1 MAGSLL
7 SVSPE
12 VLRDVVLHAIGTVG
26 PPHAWYSLVLCCQT
40 FRRQLDTPAM
50 HALLF
55 AKRFHVPADA
65 YHLLPAHAKT
75 ELQRRFSALKFF
87 KRGEQCLDD
96 HESWVDAL
104 WLAYVMLRA
113 EEPRQMNVDQ
123 LLWAGLPHLLL
134 LFLKQRLN
142 DGAEKNHGWPLANDT
157 NSLAIALMWLLS
169 SESSVRAESP
179 ATRDAV
185 MERIRP
191 YVLAAFRYP
200 LALASLQGECCGSGS
215 TILPLADI
223 TTSERVDEAYPAPLP
238 PPSSREIAYFGPRTV
253 HVPSAPVYSILCYFT
268 RLDTLSPMFPVHL
281 AAAGRV
287 QVPSRA
293 GPCRED
299 VEHFINECR
308 TRFEPWDFATETSIP
323 RADDSLTRY
332 LTQSYFPGSLT
343 GRWQGSSIVPCLNN
357 YKHWLNDAE
366 APENM
371 DTFCRQPLYIT
382 LQEYVSCTE
391 KPALS
396 GRLETG
402 QCVKRVDASLP
413 TSWEERDGGIEVQYP
428 SDGCKRFYPKAEGDS
443 ARPSTENVA
452 DVIVAGQTDDP
463 YASAWGAFKIIGRV
477 RLSDGLIVLRRESV
491 AGLGTTVLR
500 GYMSS
505 PRNFVGRY
513 RAIHK
518 GCEAAEWEA
527 AFSLCKME

>member
-1 MAGSLL
+1 MLTSVAARFMAGSLL
-7 SVSPE
+7 SASPE
-12 VLRDVVLHAIGTVG
+12 VLRDIVLHAIGTVG
-26 PPHAWYSLVLCCQT
+26 PPHAWYSLVLCCKT

-55 AKRFHVPADA
+55 TKRFHVPADV

-169 SESSVRAESP
+169 SECKAPRLSRPFGTNFKLFVSSSVCQSRVSSHARRGDGTNTALRLGGLSGVHH
-179 ATRDAV
+179 TSFYSRSNSL
-185 MERIRP
+185 RR
-191 YVLAAFRYP
+191 RKYP

-223 TTSERVDEAYPAPLP
+223 TTSEKVDEAYPAPLP

-332 LTQSYFPGSLT
+332 LSQSYFPGSLT
-343 GRWQGSSIVPCLNN
+343 GRWQGSSIVCS
-357 YKHWLNDAE
+357 
-366 APENM
+366 
-371 DTFCRQPLYIT
+371 
-382 LQEYVSCTE
+382 SCH
-391 KPALS
+391 S
-396 GRLETG
+396 
-402 QCVKRVDASLP
+402 
-413 TSWEERDGGIEVQYP
+413 
-428 SDGCKRFYPKAEGDS
+428 
-443 ARPSTENVA
+443 
-452 DVIVAGQTDDP
+452 
-463 YASAWGAFKIIGRV
+463 II
-477 RLSDGLIVLRRESV
+477 
-491 AGLGTTVLR
+491 A
-500 GYMSS
+500 
-505 PRNFVGRY
+505 
-513 RAIHK
+513 
-518 GCEAAEWEA
+518 
-527 AFSLCKME
+527 